1 MDVGVLVM
9 TGIDAQNM
17 LDGIVVSRQHFQN
30 QAVRNVPA
38 SYQDIDVSWRVAKL
52 IQSYTEY
59 VNRKTW
65 HKFS

>member
-1 MDVGVLVM
+1 M
-9 TGIDAQNM
+9 TGIGAQNM
-17 LDGIVVSRQHFQN
+17 LDGIAVSRQHFEAK
-30 QAVRNVPA
+30 AVRDVPA

-65 HKFS
+65 HKSHSE